1 MVNRI
6 TILTFISLLFTQCNF
21 DIEGEIQH
29 IYKLTSPDKQ
39 IEIYECFIESPMAF
53 GSGNI
58 ETTILN
64 VGENYNPRH
73 SGNFSEYTILGWVGN
88 DTLKVIKFHK
98 KKENEIKIPKS
109 KLHEIK
115 KWGDF
120 CLDITHRTSYGGG
133 KAWFSFD
140 SLYFKSDSVYFLQK
154 DSLGIFKDTLGLLKG
169 QIRLSIDSDTI
180 SIINGEYH
188 ERIEDHFAKITEGN
202 EFGYPYVVG
211 EYCEITP
218 RYRLETSIFKE
229 QPITIEMD
237 IKDGSTTNLMK

>member
-1 MVNRI
+1 MREHNMVNRI
-6 TILTFISLLFTQCNF
+6 IILTFLILLFTQCNF
-21 DIEGEIQH
+21 EIKGDIQY

-58 ETTILN
+58 ETTILTL
-64 VGENYNPRH
+64 GEKYNPRH
-73 SGNFSEYTILGWVGN
+73 SGNFSGYRILGWIGN

-98 KKENEIKIPKS
+98 KKENETKIPDS

-115 KWGDF
+115 KWRNLY
-120 CLDITHRTSYGGG
+120 LDITHRTSYGGG

-154 DSLGIFKDTLGLLKG
+154 DSLGLIKDKLGLLKG
-169 QIRLSIDSDTI
+169 QIRLSLDSDTI
-180 SIINGEYH
+180 SMIYGEYH
-188 ERIEDHFAKITEGN
+188 VRIEDHFAKITEAN

-218 RYRLETSIFKE
+218 RYRLESSIFKE
-229 QPITIEMD
+229 QPITVEID
-237 IKDGSTTNLMK
+237 IKDYK